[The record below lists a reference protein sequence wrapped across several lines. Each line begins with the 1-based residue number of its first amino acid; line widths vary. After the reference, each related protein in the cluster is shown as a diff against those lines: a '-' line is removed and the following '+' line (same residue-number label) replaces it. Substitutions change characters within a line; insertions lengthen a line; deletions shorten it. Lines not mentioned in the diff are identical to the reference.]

1 MSVLQDSEQPKTKEI
16 VPYDASYY
24 EEQKIKKISIELPQK
39 PCEVVKYENIPDISG
54 FAAQNPD
61 IRPESADWYVAQGS
75 PVRVI
80 SSPLALKHAVSG
92 QSLLASA
99 ADNRFTF
106 EEGILYRIGTKK
118 NRIPICNF
126 VPVPKKRII
135 FHLAKGKTDVGYE
148 FLVSKAGHSSRT
160 FVIHASDLDHFYTVY
175 KKKDPGATLYHS
187 SPKAAETLCEYV
199 ATRIG
204 EMEPV
209 LKEEEIFETGGWFRS
224 NGGNIHYFSALDN
237 NCHSSLKLAE
247 LNGVNYADAVRQG
260 LGFLTIAQE
269 AVSVPIF
276 LMAHSGFARKL
287 LVDAGEPP
295 EFFFDIIAE
304 TGSRKTSVAKILC
317 GVFQNCSL
325 TSKLPNQIELGDTG
339 RSMELVME
347 RNKDGIVLLDDLRNP
362 DDPRQLKKFD
372 DLLRQCG
379 DSAGRGRSVNGGK
392 DLDSV
397 EVDCTFMVTAEKYFQ
412 KLQTSSKLRNVALF
426 MNRESIDNKVL
437 KYYQDNAR
445 ISYFRKKPTIME
457 IYMTV
462 FIRFLERH
470 YEDLVQKMIIY
481 EPSPLNLKRDR
492 MSANRRALHLLAF
505 LVTRMVASVNAWK
518 ESAAETAFLRW
529 CSIIDDLILQNQR
542 LIEEEPASKLF
553 LQAINTMV
561 MNRELIIADSK
572 QDYFE
577 YVDSRPCIGFCENN
591 EIKLYKEKAYSKVL
605 EFYKRVHYPF
615 NGELKD
621 IAKELVAEGY
631 ANGYSDRPFK
641 SVSYRNKKGQF
652 LCLFKDKFDEEIGG

>member
-1 MSVLQDSEQPKTKEI
+1 MSISNDSEQTKTKEI
-16 VPYDASYY
+16 VPHDVSYY
-24 EEQKIKKISIELPQK
+24 EEQKTKMVSIELPQK
-39 PCEVVKYENIPDISG
+39 PCEVVKYEDIPDISE

-61 IRPESADWYVAQGS
+61 IRPESIDWYLTQGS

-80 SSPLALKHAVSG
+80 SSQMALKHAASG
-92 QSLLASA
+92 QGLLASD

-106 EEGILYRIGTKK
+106 AEGILYRIGTKK

-160 FVIHASDLDHFYTVY
+160 FVIHASDLDHFYAAY
-175 KKKDPGATLYHS
+175 KKEDPGATLYHS
-187 SPKAAETLCEYV
+187 SPKPAEALCEYV

-204 EMEPV
+204 EMEPS
-209 LKEEEIFETGGWFRS
+209 LKEEEIFETGGWFRP
-224 NGGNIHYFSALDN
+224 NGRNIHYFSALDN

-247 LNGVNYADAVRQG
+247 LAGVNCADAVRQG
-260 LGFLTIAQE
+260 FGFLTIAQE

-276 LMAHSGFARKL
+276 LMAHSGFARQL
-287 LVDAGEPP
+287 LVDAGASP

-304 TGSRKTSVAKILC
+304 TGSRKTSVAKLLC
-317 GVFQNCSL
+317 YLFQNCSL

-339 RSMELVME
+339 RSMELVVE

-362 DDPRQLKKFD
+362 DDVKQLKKFD

-379 DSAGRGRSVNGGK
+379 DSAGRGRSMNGGK

-397 EVDCTFMVTAEKYFQ
+397 DVNCTFIVTAEKYFP

-426 MNRESIDNKVL
+426 MNRESVDNKAL
-437 KYYQDNAR
+437 KYFQDNAR
-445 ISYFRKKPTIME
+445 IAYFRKKPGILE
-457 IYMTV
+457 IYMTI
-462 FIRFLERH
+462 FIRFLESH
-470 YEDLVQKMIIY
+470 YERLVQEMILY

-492 MSANRRALHLLAF
+492 MSANRKTLHLLAF
-505 LVTRMVASVNAWK
+505 LVTRMAASINASK
-518 ESAAETAFLRW
+518 ESAAEAAFQRW

-561 MNRELIIADSK
+561 MNRELFIADNK

-615 NGELKD
+615 NAELRD
-621 IAKELVAEGY
+621 IAKELVTEGY

-652 LCLFKDKFDEEIGG
+652 LCLFKDKFEEEIGG